1 MQSWDQRTKHNRKPA
16 SEDRK
21 KQGVLIRVNNQIN
34 VVRTPVARL
43 PVYINA

>member
-21 KQGVLIRVNNQIN
+21 KQGVLINIRVNNQIN
-34 VVRTPVARL
+34 VVIGRH
-43 PVYINA
+43 

>member
-1 MQSWDQRTKHNRKPA
+1 MQSWDNRKPA

-21 KQGVLIRVNNQIN
+21 KQEGVRENNQIN
-34 VVRTPVARL
+34 VVMMPLARL